1 MLYFAGGG
9 GSLGGW
15 GVGGG
20 GMEWCKCGGDG
31 RHSLSGPIINLCP
44 MRNKVTG
51 VKFKTVM

>member
-9 GSLGGW
+9 GSPGGG
-15 GVGGG
+15 GVG

-31 RHSLSGPIINLCP
+31 RHSLSGPIIKLCP

-51 VKFKTVM
+51 VNFKTVM